1 MPTLLRIDSSARVAG
16 SHTKRIADAAEAA
29 WCKAH
34 QDGVVVPRHI
44 GTHAIPA
51 LTQDAVSGFFTA
63 AAERTA
69 AQRSAMHLSDTL
81 IAELREADTLLLTAP
96 IYNFSVPGT
105 LKCWIDQVTR
115 VGETFAF
122 EGGGFRGLLQNK
134 RAVAICAYGGD
145 GYLAGGAFAEANFL
159 DPYLRFI
166 LKFIGIEDVRIV
178 SVEATGGPQAA
189 ERVDTAITRATAAMT
204 AESWSDAA

>member
-29 WCKAH
+29 WCNAH

-44 GTHAIPA
+44 GTHPVPA

-63 AAERTA
+63 AADRTL
-69 AQRSAMHLSDTL
+69 AQRSAVKLSDIL
-81 IAELREADTLLLTAP
+81 IAEVREADTLLLTAP
-96 IYNFSVPGT
+96 IYYFSVPGT

-122 EGGGFRGLLQNK
+122 EGGDFRGLLREK

-145 GYLAGGAFAEANFL
+145 GYLPGGAFAEANFL

-178 SVEATGGPQAA
+178 SVEATGGPQVA
-189 ERVDTAITRATAAMT
+189 ERVDTAISYATAAMT